1 LNAKLDFTV
10 SHVTNYFPWIV
21 SLSALSPG
29 QLRGYCTLL
38 PLTLAVSNVTEV
50 KRSPSYS
57 ANDNINYVV
66 VFIFKT
72 LFFYVHDDSILF
84 ECILTG
90 VQEIAGKDTV
100 LLVLAL
106 KTVGGM
112 KRWLHLF

>member
-1 LNAKLDFTV
+1 M
-10 SHVTNYFPWIV
+10 
-21 SLSALSPG
+21 
-29 QLRGYCTLL
+29 
-38 PLTLAVSNVTEV
+38 SNVTEV
-50 KRSPSYS
+50 KLSPSHS

-100 LLVLAL
+100 LLVLACVETNWGNEAVVAL
-106 KTVGGM
+106 I
-112 KRWLHLF
+112 LNFE